1 MKDDEITDVD
11 HTEKVMKGKP
21 PRKIL
26 WIAILGALMI
36 TVVTILIVSGNG
48 SNQPE
53 VKQQSAAEAVMEAK
67 INAKEEAPRSTV
79 DTAFDEQKKEA
90 ETKKITSNANSQSVK
105 DQLEALKGAS
115 GVPNSAEPAGSV
127 FDPTN
132 RDPKAEQMMAKQ
144 RMEEQIRTSPIFKRG
159 QMQQSAK
166 ASNPAEDELRMLME
180 ARKNSQ
186 MPQLPQMPTMPGE
199 NAKKEAANSEQEF
212 LKKHQTAN
220 LPEPTSI
227 LPRSKN
233 KCMLKPGWLIP
244 VVNKQGFN
252 SDIPGEVELV
262 VRENVYDS
270 IEHRCLAIPMGSTIM
285 ITYNPNVAIGQER
298 FNAAATVMY
307 LPNGKPVPMMGT
319 QIYDQQGAAGIEA
332 EVNNHFVRMLGT
344 SLVLGFVGKLTGN
357 DTVSTSSANGGTTTN
372 TTVLGQAIS
381 QSAQTVLDRNKNI
394 RPTLTRGQATRFN
407 LMVSR
412 EFWMEPYQ

>member
-1 MKDDEITDVD
+1 MKNDDVTDVD

-26 WIAILGALMI
+26 WIAIVGMLMI
-36 TVVTILIVSGNG
+36 TVIMILIVTGSS

-53 VKQQSAAEAVMEAK
+53 AKQQSAADAVMAAK
-67 INAKEEAPRSTV
+67 INAKEEAPKSDV
-79 DTAFDEQKKEA
+79 DKAFEEQKKEA
-90 ETKKITSNANSQSVK
+90 ETKKNSPAATPSSVK
-105 DQLEALKGAS
+105 EQLEALKSAS

-132 RDPKAEQMMAKQ
+132 RDPKAEQQMKKQ
-144 RMEEQIRTSPIFKRG
+144 REEEQIRTSPIFKRG
-159 QMQQSAK
+159 QVQANGR
-166 ASNPAEDELRMLME
+166 ASNPAEEELKMLME

-186 MPQLPQMPTMPGE
+186 MPQLPQMPQMPGD
-199 NAKKEAANSEQEF
+199 ASKKAATNSEQEF
-212 LKKHQTAN
+212 LSKHQTAN

-227 LPRSKN
+227 LPRSKS

-244 VVNKQGFN
+244 VMNKQAFN
-252 SDIPGEVELV
+252 SDMPGEVELV

-285 ITYNPNVAIGQER
+285 ITYNPNVMVGQER

-332 EVNNHFVRMLGT
+332 EVNNHFVKMLGT

-412 EFWMEPYQ
+412 EFWMEAYQ